1 LVEPGEIGERAIAAL
16 LYNDKDIKRRE
27 ALLKRQLLR
36 RRMLVT
42 IWKLIK
48 DVYDLQ
54 GGSREILI
62 PAKLFRARL
71 EAYHRKRFDKDAM
84 KKIFKRA
91 L

>member
-1 LVEPGEIGERAIAAL
+1 
-16 LYNDKDIKRRE
+16 
-27 ALLKRQLLR
+27 
-36 RRMLVT
+36 
-42 IWKLIK
+42 LIK

-71 EAYHRKRFDKDAM
+71 EAYHRKRFDRDVVRD
-84 KKIFKRA
+84 IVGRA